1 MQTKKTQ
8 QEQRFRGPIPGQ
20 SMTAEL
26 NSRPWLNPPK
36 YNTVE
41 EAMEFYLETL
51 SSEQQSSKLVGIIK
65 KGMPLTSLAESI
77 TTGGVMQGL
86 HSIDVAFL
94 LNPLL
99 VEFMKGLSELAKIK
113 YVLDTS
119 IPENEQVNMDVIREA
134 IKEELDEKK
143 EEMSSSINKKL
154 RQDNNIGLMA
164 RNTEEK

>member
-51 SSEQQSSKLVGIIK
+51 NSNLV
-65 KGMPLTSLAESI
+65 S
-77 TTGGVMQGL
+77 
-86 HSIDVAFL
+86 
-94 LNPLL
+94 
-99 VEFMKGLSELAKIK
+99 
-113 YVLDTS
+113 
-119 IPENEQVNMDVIREA
+119 
-134 IKEELDEKK
+134 
-143 EEMSSSINKKL
+143 
-154 RQDNNIGLMA
+154 
-164 RNTEEK
+164 